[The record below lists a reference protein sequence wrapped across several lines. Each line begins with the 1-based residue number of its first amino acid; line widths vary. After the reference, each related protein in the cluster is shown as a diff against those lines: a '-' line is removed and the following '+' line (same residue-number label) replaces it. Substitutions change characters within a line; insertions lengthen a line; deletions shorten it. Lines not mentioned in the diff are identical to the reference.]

1 MNWNALID
9 SMLPTVA
16 MFALRALGALVGL
29 WLAFRLAALTQDRL
43 TRALRT
49 RDFDA
54 TLSVFFGNLS
64 RWGILV
70 ASVLAVLGV
79 FGIETT
85 SFAAIIGAAGLA
97 IGLAFQGTLSNF
109 SAGVMLLVFR
119 PFKVGDLVVAGGING
134 IVMEIGLFSTALDT
148 KDGRRH
154 ILPNAQVAN
163 AIIENQTHNE
173 LRRAEIF
180 VQVGSGA
187 DEAEVRAALDEVGA
201 RAYLRDP
208 GKGHDV
214 TIRRML
220 PHGSEWAVR
229 VWSPS
234 VKYDDVM
241 ERTTADVMRTF
252 AARGIPAPGPFGL
265 LADVVPPAAPPGGRG
280 RA

>member
-1 MNWNALID
+1 MNWNALFE

-16 MFALRALGALVGL
+16 MFALRAAGALVGL
-29 WLAFRLAALTQDRL
+29 WLAFRVAALTQDRL
-43 TRALRT
+43 TRALRS

-54 TLSVFFGNLS
+54 TLSVFFGNMT
-64 RWGILV
+64 RWGILI

-134 IVMEIGLFSTALDT
+134 IVKEIGLFSTSLDT
-148 KDGRRH
+148 KDGRRL
-154 ILPNAQVAN
+154 IVPNAQVAN
-163 AIIENQTHNE
+163 AIIENQTTNP
-173 LRRAEIF
+173 LRRVEVL

-187 DEAEVRAALDEVGA
+187 DEAAVRAALEEVGA
-201 RAYLRDP
+201 RAFLRDP
-208 GKGHDV
+208 EKGHDIQ
-214 TIRRML
+214 IRRML
-220 PHGSEWAVR
+220 PHGSEWCVR
-229 VWSPS
+229 VWAPS
-234 VKYDDVM
+234 IKHDDVM
-241 ERTTADVMRTF
+241 EQTTADVMRTLT
-252 AARGIPAPGPFGL
+252 AAGIPGPGPFAL
-265 LADVVPPAAPPGGRG
+265 LSDVVPPAGGGGRAG